1 MYCCPKCPAWGPACS
16 RMQPHPSPARKR
28 THSDPVQSVQAPLI
42 FCNGSV
48 KKLGSR
54 CGHKYGRVEG
64 MRTTV
69 DIPDPV
75 YRRLRTRAASEGS
88 SAKELI
94 LRGVEQVLRKSRR
107 KSRRR
112 VKLPIVRSKRPG
124 TLRLDNAKIYEIISF
139 P

>member
-1 MYCCPKCPAWGPACS
+1 
-16 RMQPHPSPARKR
+16 
-28 THSDPVQSVQAPLI
+28 
-42 FCNGSV
+42 
-48 KKLGSR
+48 
-54 CGHKYGRVEG
+54 

-75 YRRLRTRAASEGS
+75 YRRLKTRAASEGS

-94 LRGVEQVLRKSRR
+94 LRGVEQVLKDSRR

-124 TLRLDNAKIYEIISF
+124 RVRLDNAKIYEVISF